1 MPEKKLS
8 LNLEKNKNV
17 IEIDFMILKMVS
29 WKSQIDPNAI
39 RMNPSR
45 PVHLR
50 NL

>member
-29 WKSQIDPNAI
+29 WKS
-39 RMNPSR
+39 
-45 PVHLR
+45 
-50 NL
+50 